1 MKKFSLRP
9 IAMLGLAA
17 LLGACQVT
25 NSNSADEFQYGPVQL
40 DSSDP
45 NFAAA
50 YRVLQNKC
58 ISCHTHSNWAAYTSS
73 ASWADESRVV
83 IRGDAE
89 NSPLIQQIRANL
101 MPQDGSISSDETQ
114 TLVNWIDNMP

>member
-1 MKKFSLRP
+1 MKKTPLRQIAIFSV
-9 IAMLGLAA
+9 MA

-25 NSNSADEFQYGPVQL
+25 NSNSTDEFQYGPIQL

-58 ISCHTHSNWAAYTSS
+58 ISCHTHSNWAVYTSS
-73 ASWADESRVV
+73 ALWADESRVV

-101 MPQDGSISSDETQ
+101 MPQDGSISSSETQ